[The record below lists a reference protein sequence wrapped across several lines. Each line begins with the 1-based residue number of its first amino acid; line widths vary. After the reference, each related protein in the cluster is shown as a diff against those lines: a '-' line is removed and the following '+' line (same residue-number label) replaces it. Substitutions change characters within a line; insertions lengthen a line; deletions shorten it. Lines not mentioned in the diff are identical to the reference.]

1 MDSFPK
7 DKEDLDQLGE
17 KNDMVEGQRKDT
29 TDRDITQ

>member
-7 DKEDLDQLGE
+7 DKEDLDQLE
-17 KNDMVEGQRKDT
+17 KQIDMVEGQRKDT